1 LLDNKKKDLIYTK
14 CYCEENIYHLCKEFL
29 LDEKNEDY
37 KEGIYVCFISNED
50 KVVPLFRQ
58 SSSELENGLVLWI
71 DKDGMWNS
79 PPPNYPPI
87 SNQEFTM
94 NLDLFI
100 SMTEN
105 LNSDKF
111 GKIEL
116 HNPLRCEENMTKFKD
131 FLNQIKYDGPIL
143 ASTESIKLISK
154 LHYHPK
160 LECIL
165 SSILPLS
172 EIKVSSF
179 EDIDDIPSFN
189 IHILSIGADGAAPEF
204 KAQKCI
210 MQTSIS
216 SRLEFSVELYEK
228 KLQIKDE
235 DDTLTLYID
244 KNSDYNLK
252 RKISQESSTE
262 EINDPKIIIQ
272 KAINTKIQS
281 LQEQL
286 ESLKSEESLKDHYH
300 QLHNYNEIKDIGQM
314 LFGKKEQQQ
323 KKCTRNLDST

>member
-1 LLDNKKKDLIYTK
+1 MSKYPRLIPGET
-14 CYCEENIYHLCKEFL
+14 F
-29 LDEKNEDY
+29 
-37 KEGIYVCFISNED
+37 V
-50 KVVPLFRQ
+50 KVFASDR
-58 SSSELENGLVLWI
+58 SHMI

-111 GKIEL
+111 GKSLPTTAKDHAFVGEVDDEMGNTPMYGKHMHCVDLFVNLIEL

-179 EDIDDIPSFN
+179 EDIDDIVN
-189 IHILSIGADGAAPEF
+189 
-204 KAQKCI
+204 
-210 MQTSIS
+210 
-216 SRLEFSVELYEK
+216 
-228 KLQIKDE
+228 KD
-235 DDTLTLYID
+235 
-244 KNSDYNLK
+244 
-252 RKISQESSTE
+252 
-262 EINDPKIIIQ
+262 
-272 KAINTKIQS
+272 
-281 LQEQL
+281 
-286 ESLKSEESLKDHYH
+286 
-300 QLHNYNEIKDIGQM
+300 
-314 LFGKKEQQQ
+314 
-323 KKCTRNLDST
+323 

>member
-1 LLDNKKKDLIYTK
+1 MIVLPDNKKEDLIYTK
-14 CYCEENIYHLCKEFL
+14 CYCEENIYHLCKKFL

-58 SSSELENGLVLWI
+58 SSSELENGLVLWDYHVILILKEKQKKFRLIPGETFVKVFASDRSHMI

-111 GKIEL
+111 GKHSHHPISLFELKQKFNQIDNL
-116 HNPLRCEENMTKFKD
+116 HNLIQELVNEN
-131 FLNQIKYDGPIL
+131 
-143 ASTESIKLISK
+143 
-154 LHYHPK
+154 
-160 LECIL
+160 IL
-165 SSILPLS
+165 S
-172 EIKVSSF
+172 
-179 EDIDDIPSFN
+179 
-189 IHILSIGADGAAPEF
+189 
-204 KAQKCI
+204 
-210 MQTSIS
+210 
-216 SRLEFSVELYEK
+216 EK
-228 KLQIKDE
+228 KLQIKDK

-281 LQEQL
+281 LQEQF
-286 ESLKSEESLKDHYH
+286 ESLKSEEVKLKENLLGDFDIEKSLKDHNH

-314 LFGKKEQQQ
+314 LFGKKGQQQ

>member
-1 LLDNKKKDLIYTK
+1 MIVLLDNKKKDLIYTK

-58 SSSELENGLVLWI
+58 SSSELENGLVLWVNIMIRLSCNINIKRETKVNFFEKENKIAIIGEFKMSKYPRLIPGETFVKVFASDRSHMI

-111 GKIEL
+111 GKDHAFVGEVDDEMGNTPMYGKHMHCVDLFVNLIEL

-179 EDIDDIPSFN
+179 EDIDDIVN
-189 IHILSIGADGAAPEF
+189 
-204 KAQKCI
+204 
-210 MQTSIS
+210 
-216 SRLEFSVELYEK
+216 
-228 KLQIKDE
+228 KD
-235 DDTLTLYID
+235 
-244 KNSDYNLK
+244 
-252 RKISQESSTE
+252 
-262 EINDPKIIIQ
+262 
-272 KAINTKIQS
+272 
-281 LQEQL
+281 
-286 ESLKSEESLKDHYH
+286 
-300 QLHNYNEIKDIGQM
+300 
-314 LFGKKEQQQ
+314 
-323 KKCTRNLDST
+323 

>member
-1 LLDNKKKDLIYTK
+1 MQSLYLVQIVEMLITHHGNGYHNDKDRSDDYNKCGGSPSASSSSKFKMKERSSKAGDAFIKAANMQLQLNERDEASTTFINASKCYRKCSFEVLLDNKKKDLIYTK

-179 EDIDDIPSFN
+179 EDIDDIVN
-189 IHILSIGADGAAPEF
+189 
-204 KAQKCI
+204 
-210 MQTSIS
+210 
-216 SRLEFSVELYEK
+216 
-228 KLQIKDE
+228 KD
-235 DDTLTLYID
+235 
-244 KNSDYNLK
+244 
-252 RKISQESSTE
+252 
-262 EINDPKIIIQ
+262 
-272 KAINTKIQS
+272 
-281 LQEQL
+281 
-286 ESLKSEESLKDHYH
+286 
-300 QLHNYNEIKDIGQM
+300 
-314 LFGKKEQQQ
+314 
-323 KKCTRNLDST
+323 